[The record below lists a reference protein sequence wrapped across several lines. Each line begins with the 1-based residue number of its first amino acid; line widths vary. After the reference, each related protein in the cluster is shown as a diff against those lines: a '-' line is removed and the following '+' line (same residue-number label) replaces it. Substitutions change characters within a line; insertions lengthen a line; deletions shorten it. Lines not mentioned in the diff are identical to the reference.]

1 MEPNGIQEVACS
13 IHVSST
19 NKIKGLVECVL
30 GYCVRLC
37 PILCRASSRI
47 CDLPSVADLIKS

>member
-13 IHVSST
+13 IRVSST
-19 NKIKGLVECVL
+19 NKTKGLVEYL
-30 GYCVRLC
+30 HGYCVRLC

-47 CDLPSVADLIKS
+47 RDLPSVADLIKS

>member
-1 MEPNGIQEVACS
+1 MNGIQEVACS

-37 PILCRASSRI
+37 PILCRVSSRI